1 MIYAV
6 TMEDFNIGLQYK
18 EHLFENNEQNIF
30 EKIEFNLSTGGVK
43 RTKLIED
50 MQIEFP
56 NLN

>member
-1 MIYAV
+1 M
-6 TMEDFNIGLQYK
+6 TWEDFNIGMQYK
-18 EHLFENNEQNIF
+18 EHLFEDNEQNIF
-30 EKIEFNLSTGGVK
+30 EKFEFNLSTGGVK